1 MPVEIRLLGTVEA
14 AVDGSEID
22 LGPPQQRALLAL
34 LALHRGNRVR
44 VDAIVDALWPD
55 DPPPSATKVVQTYV
69 SRLRKS
75 LGADAISRVDS
86 GYALAPGIDV
96 DALRFREL
104 VRAGRADEALALWR
118 GDALTDVP
126 LLDAEARRLEDLR
139 LTAFE
144 DRIERQ
150 PPPVAELEAL
160 VAAHPTRERLIGQLV
175 RALYRSGRQAD
186 ALAAYRD
193 ARRRLVEEHGLEPS
207 PELRELERRVL
218 QQDPTLLEP
227 VASAAPRRRLLV
239 AAVVV
244 VAVAAGVAA
253 AALALG
259 DRRPRAPITILA
271 NTVIGIDPS
280 TNRVVASFPVGRAPA
295 GIDATADALW
305 VSSETERKVARIDL
319 RTHDIATIGMPQPI
333 AFLTHD
339 DDGTIYASAWDFPFV
354 WQIDPRRVAIEHR
367 WRVKT
372 RALGLAVG
380 GGSLWVVDRLANAV
394 SRIDLARRR
403 VEQPISVGADPLV
416 LAFGFGAVWVANSD
430 DATVSV
436 IRPGIAVPATI
447 HGLDKAFGIAAGAGA
462 VWVGSNAES
471 TVYKIDPDTR
481 RIVDRI
487 YVGRHRDISSYLVDV
502 QAGSSGVWAANRTDH
517 DVVRIDPATD
527 RVVARIVLPWGT
539 EPHGIAVT
547 PTLVWVSVANPAD
560 DT

>member
-1 MPVEIRLLGTVEA
+1 MPVEIRLLGTVGA
-14 AVDGSEID
+14 AVDGSEVD

-55 DPPPSATKVVQTYV
+55 DPPASAAKVVQTYV
-69 SRLRKS
+69 SRLRKT
-75 LGADAISRVDS
+75 LGAEAINRVDS
-86 GYALAPGIDV
+86 GYALAAGIDV

-104 VRAGRADEALALWR
+104 VRAGRADEALTLWR

-126 LLDAEARRLEDLR
+126 VLGAEARRLEDLR
-139 LTAFE
+139 LTALE
-144 DRIERQ
+144 DRLERQ
-150 PPPVAELEAL
+150 APPVAELEAL
-160 VAAHPTRERLIGQLV
+160 VAAHPTRERLTGQLV
-175 RALYRSGRQAD
+175 LALYRSGRQAD

-218 QQDPTLLEP
+218 QQDPTLLDLIT
-227 VASAAPRRRLLV
+227 APERRRRRWLLPAAIVLV
-239 AAVVV
+239 AAAVV
-244 VAVAAGVAA
+244 A

-259 DRRPRAPITILA
+259 DRGPRPPITIQA

-295 GIDATADALW
+295 GIDATADSVW

-319 RTHDIATIGMPQPI
+319 QTHAVETIGMPQPI

-354 WQIDPRRVAIEHR
+354 WQIDPKRVALERR

-403 VEQPISVGADPLV
+403 VEPPISVGADPLV
-416 LAFGFGAVWVANSD
+416 IAFGFGAVWVANSD
-430 DATVSV
+430 DGTVSV

-447 HGLDKAFGIAAGAGA
+447 HGLEKAFGIAAGAGA

-487 YVGRHRDISSYLVDV
+487 YVGRYRDVPSYLVDV

-517 DVVRIDPATD
+517 DVVRIDPTTD
-527 RVVARIVLPWGT
+527 RVVARVVLPWGT

-547 PTLVWVSVANPAD
+547 PTMVWVSVANPAD